1 MSFILSYSEA
11 FEKGTCKAGGKGWNL
26 SRLDRYKFNIPKGFI
41 ISTDLYLKVISSE
54 NINLK
59 IDNFISSKNSLLLK
73 EIEELILSYELGE
86 TFVLEIKEALE
97 KNSLN
102 TKKVAVRSSANTED
116 GVEHSFAGIHSS
128 YLNLESLEEIILS
141 IKKCF
146 ASLWTNQAIAY
157 RENKNISHK
166 EVLCAVVIC
175 EIIQAESAGVYFTSD
190 PVTGRRDQR
199 KINAVRGLGEKLVS
213 GNVNP
218 EDITIT
224 VQTFEIIDTKIINN
238 QNILSKDLIK
248 RLLLN
253 GDRVFW
259 ALGDGQHQ
267 QDIEWVYDGEKFWIV
282 QSRPITNLPYP
293 TMEEIKNYPIMWSNG
308 NFKDAIPGIQSTMSW
323 SNLQN
328 TIRHILYVPLDITNI
343 PYPKGMEIT
352 LRFQGRMY
360 FDLTFLQWSLYKY
373 FNLTPYETNKSLG
386 GHQPEIKVPNKISL
400 KEKFIRISNTQK
412 LLKAIKKG
420 VIELQEDIKKIIPN
434 YRKIDFSKLSKKEI
448 LEKAYE
454 LLDLGYGFA
463 PKFQLGNNNA
473 GGSITILETV
483 LKKVTPN
490 DYNELCSGLMAYSGE
505 VTSAEQGYRIF
516 DLAKTVLED
525 SSVLKIFKDIA
536 SKNLEL
542 SIFNQDSKFIEEFNM
557 YLEDFG
563 HRAVYEGEIKN
574 PRWRDNPNFI
584 LEQVKLIVESGNFE
598 DPRIKAKQTK
608 ERVENLLSQ
617 KAFWFRWLIKKLV
630 NKAVKD
636 SALREEAKSTLS
648 LVLEPVRN
656 MHLDIGRRLTEKG
669 ILEKKEDIFHLSL
682 IDVGAY
688 LLDEWDGYGA
698 NILISDRK
706 KQDEIY
712 EHSEPP
718 DVIVTNSKYQ
728 VIDLSDK
735 EITFVQE
742 KKNENTSSN
751 IIKGVGVSSGKVTGK
766 VKIIKHPS
774 ESYKLEK
781 GEILVAPST
790 DPGWTP
796 LFLRASGIIME
807 VGGYLSHGA
816 IVSREYGIP
825 AVVNIPNILT
835 ILKDGQS
842 VTIDGNKGEI
852 IL

>member
-1 MSFILSYSEA
+1 
-11 FEKGTCKAGGKGWNL
+11 
-26 SRLDRYKFNIPKGFI
+26 
-41 ISTDLYLKVISSE
+41 
-54 NINLK
+54 
-59 IDNFISSKNSLLLK
+59 
-73 EIEELILSYELGE
+73 
-86 TFVLEIKEALE
+86 
-97 KNSLN
+97 
-102 TKKVAVRSSANTED
+102 
-116 GVEHSFAGIHSS
+116 
-128 YLNLESLEEIILS
+128 
-141 IKKCF
+141 
-146 ASLWTNQAIAY
+146 
-157 RENKNISHK
+157 
-166 EVLCAVVIC
+166 
-175 EIIQAESAGVYFTSD
+175 
-190 PVTGRRDQR
+190 
-199 KINAVRGLGEKLVS
+199 
-213 GNVNP
+213 
-218 EDITIT
+218 
-224 VQTFEIIDTKIINN
+224 
-238 QNILSKDLIK
+238 
-248 RLLLN
+248 
-253 GDRVFW
+253 
-259 ALGDGQHQ
+259 
-267 QDIEWVYDGEKFWIV
+267 
-282 QSRPITNLPYP
+282 
-293 TMEEIKNYPIMWSNG
+293 
-308 NFKDAIPGIQSTMSW
+308 
-323 SNLQN
+323 
-328 TIRHILYVPLDITNI
+328 
-343 PYPKGMEIT
+343 
-352 LRFQGRMY
+352 
-360 FDLTFLQWSLYKY
+360 
-373 FNLTPYETNKSLG
+373 
-386 GHQPEIKVPNKISL
+386 
-400 KEKFIRISNTQK
+400 
-412 LLKAIKKG
+412 
-420 VIELQEDIKKIIPN
+420 
-434 YRKIDFSKLSKKEI
+434 
-448 LEKAYE
+448 
-454 LLDLGYGFA
+454 
-463 PKFQLGNNNA
+463 
-473 GGSITILETV
+473 
-483 LKKVTPN
+483 
-490 DYNELCSGLMAYSGE
+490 MAYSGE